1 MPTSPLTP
9 RQVRWVRGWVIV
21 VLIGLGIFT
30 IGVNPDLIG
39 QDRSPVIGFVQ
50 VGVWLTGLGI
60 LLVGAYAAVRVVRNS
75 RPNSLRADIGLRLIA
90 TGYVVA
96 AAASLADF
104 IGIGSHHLPW
114 IYFGPIQVMGLGM
127 GAVTSLVGI
136 ILYWPRKTT
145 PPPSKEDP
153 GA

>member
-1 MPTSPLTP
+1 M
-9 RQVRWVRGWVIV
+9 IV

-30 IGVNPDLIG
+30 IGVNPDLMG
-39 QDRSPVIGFVQ
+39 LDRSPVIGFVQ

-60 LLVGAYAAVRVVRNS
+60 LVLGAYAAVRVVRNS

-114 IYFGPIQVMGLGM
+114 IYFGPIQVMGLAM
-127 GAVTSLVGI
+127 GGLTSLVGI
-136 ILYWPRKTT
+136 VLYWPRKTM

>member
-1 MPTSPLTP
+1 M
-9 RQVRWVRGWVIV
+9 IV

-30 IGVNPDLIG
+30 IGVNPDLMG
-39 QDRSPVIGFVQ
+39 LDRSPVIGFVQ

-60 LLVGAYAAVRVVRNS
+60 LVLGAYAAVRVVRNS

-114 IYFGPIQVMGLGM
+114 IYFGPIQVMGLAM
-127 GAVTSLVGI
+127 GALTSLVGI
-136 ILYWPRKTT
+136 VLYWPRKTM

>member
-9 RQVRWVRGWVIV
+9 RQVRWVRGWMVV
-21 VLIGLGIFT
+21 VLIGLGIFV

-114 IYFGPIQVMGLGM
+114 IYFGPIQVTGLAM
-127 GAVTSLVGI
+127 GALTSLVGI
-136 ILYWPRKTT
+136 VLYWPWKTT